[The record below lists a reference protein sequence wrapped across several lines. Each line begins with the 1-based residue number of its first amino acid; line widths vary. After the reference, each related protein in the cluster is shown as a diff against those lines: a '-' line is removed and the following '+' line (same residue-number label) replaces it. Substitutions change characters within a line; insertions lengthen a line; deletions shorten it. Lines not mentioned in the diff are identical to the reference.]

1 MKRGG
6 GRLDAGMAQIHSFP
20 PIAAPDARVLV
31 LGSMPGVASLRLRQ
45 YYGHPQN
52 AFWNIMAELLGFD
65 AALDYTERCAALVH
79 HGIALWDV
87 LAACERDG
95 SLDSA
100 IAPAS
105 SVPNDFAPFLER
117 HRQIDR
123 LCFNGAAAERLFQR
137 HVLPGL
143 VSGAGLALQRLP
155 STSPAHAGM
164 PFAQKLQAWRVVRPA
179 RSPRPGD
186 EGC

>member
-1 MKRGG
+1 MV
-6 GRLDAGMAQIHSFP
+6 QIHSFP

-31 LGSMPGVASLRLRQ
+31 LGSMPGLASLRLRQ

-65 AALDYTERCAALVH
+65 AALDYTGRCAALVQ

-123 LCFNGAAAERLFQR
+123 VCFNGAAAERLFRR

-164 PFAQKLQAWRVVRPA
+164 PFAQKLQAWRALRPA
-179 RSPRPGD
+179 GPPRAGD
-186 EGC
+186 EA